1 MESERVNAIR
11 KTLAIDPKPIEKLQ
25 RVRSSEEGLGEG
37 GEGWFGFVWGFEP
50 WRDLAVPAF
59 SCFFKTT

>member
-1 MESERVNAIR
+1 VESERVNAIR

-37 GEGWFGFVWGFEP
+37 GGGMVWVCVGI
-50 WRDLAVPAF
+50 
-59 SCFFKTT
+59 